1 MDIQKSFNESLKKS
15 RLSDAL
21 FDISETSIDS
31 LTDNTLLKQVPI
43 VNTFIGMVQTGIN
56 IHDKLFLK
64 KILSFLSKLDD
75 ISSDERIKL
84 IEKIDKSDKYRMKV
98 GEKLLYIIDSCAD
111 YENSDRVSLSFKAF
125 LQGRISYDD
134 FLDASSIVSR
144 LSNSE
149 LDLFLQQHRGYY
161 MGEPARELAHTGLVY
176 FDVEDIEV
184 DLEKFTPN
192 DWDDPEEH
200 YDANVS
206 GGETTIMPTATGNVI
221 YEIFGMGVND
231 RIKQIKEEIE
241 NHKAVKREELSKM

>member
-1 MDIQKSFNESLKKS
+1 
-15 RLSDAL
+15 
-21 FDISETSIDS
+21 
-31 LTDNTLLKQVPI
+31 
-43 VNTFIGMVQTGIN
+43 
-56 IHDKLFLK
+56 
-64 KILSFLSKLDD
+64 
-75 ISSDERIKL
+75 
-84 IEKIDKSDKYRMKV
+84 
-98 GEKLLYIIDSCAD
+98 
-111 YENSDRVSLSFKAF
+111 
-125 LQGRISYDD
+125 
-134 FLDASSIVSR
+134 
-144 LSNSE
+144 
-149 LDLFLQQHRGYY
+149 

-192 DWDDPEEH
+192 DRDDPEEH